1 MKRLIYIGSQYLG
14 HTPDDGETMKNQL
27 MREAISPYFDKVI
40 PIDLRKRPTRFVHLL
55 KLGWYAAFYRN
66 TTILLSASVWVAYK
80 ILIVLYLLHRKH
92 NVYYWVVGGLFDKL
106 LVSKQIKIK
115 YYRGLEKIIV
125 QGKLM
130 EANVLKSGLSQVLT
144 VPNSKKIDYFPKH
157 IVTTN
162 QVRRFVF
169 LSRIIPEKG
178 VEELL
183 SVVSNINL
191 KYKNIFELD
200 FYGRLDKQY
209 ESRFLSLIDSYD
221 NVSYKGLLDLTT
233 SNGYDILS
241 RYDMMVFPTFY
252 HGEGFP
258 GVIIDAY
265 ISGLPVIASDWRE
278 NPNVITHGS
287 NGVIYPT
294 HDISALETAM
304 VSAINGDFD
313 IATMSHN
320 SRVEANKY
328 DIRNII
334 TKELLL
340 KIGLI
345 NN

>member
-40 PIDLRKRPTRFVHLL
+40 PIDLRKRPTRFMHLL
-55 KLGWYAAFYRN
+55 KLGWYATFYRN
-66 TTILLSASVWVAYK
+66 ATILLSASVWVAYK
-80 ILIVLYLLHRKH
+80 ILIVLFFLRRKH
-92 NVYYWVVGGLFDKL
+92 NIYYWVVGGLFDKL
-106 LVSKQIKIK
+106 LVSKQIKSK
-115 YYRGLEKIIV
+115 YYKDLERIIV
-125 QGKLM
+125 QGKTM
-130 EANVLKSGLSQVLT
+130 EMNVLKSGLDQVLT
-144 VPNSKKIDYFPKH
+144 VPNSKKIDYFPEH
-157 IVTTN
+157 IVTSN

-169 LSRIIPEKG
+169 LSRIVAEKG

-183 SVVSNINL
+183 AAVSSINL
-191 KYKNIFELD
+191 KYKNLFELD
-200 FYGRLDKQY
+200 FYGRLDTQY
-209 ESRFLSLIDSYD
+209 ESHFLNLINSYD
-221 NVSYKGLLDLTT
+221 NVSYKGLLDLTQ
-233 SNGYDILS
+233 SSGYDILS
-241 RYDMMVFPTFY
+241 RYDMMIFPTFY

-287 NGVIYPT
+287 NGIIYPT
-294 HDISALETAM
+294 HDIRALEDAM
-304 VSAINGDFD
+304 VSAINGNFD

-320 SRVEANKY
+320 SRVESSKY

-334 TKELLL
+334 NKDLLL

-345 NN
+345 NS